1 MNYIYIYSDVF
12 FIPDQWRQPIK
23 KHDRNL
29 IGRLIKAIEGSNRIG
44 HPECFVSFDDRMN
57 ISHKLDIIFYPEYRL
72 EFTQR
77 LYEGTGFATEHKKD
91 PFVNLQCSLK

>member
-1 MNYIYIYSDVF
+1 MTAANKKA
-12 FIPDQWRQPIK
+12 RQEFNWAPYQG
-23 KHDRNL
+23 HRGFESHWTPRMFCL
-29 IGRLIKAIEGSNRIG
+29 I
-44 HPECFVSFDDRMN
+44 DDRMN
-57 ISHKLDIIFYPEYRL
+57 ISHTLDIIFYPEYRL

>member
-1 MNYIYIYSDVF
+1 MTAANKKA
-12 FIPDQWRQPIK
+12 RQEFNWAPYQ
-23 KHDRNL
+23 
-29 IGRLIKAIEGSNRIG
+29 G
-44 HPECFVSFDDRMN
+44 HRGFESHWTGPECFVSFDDRMN

>member
-1 MNYIYIYSDVF
+1 
-12 FIPDQWRQPIK
+12 
-23 KHDRNL
+23 
-29 IGRLIKAIEGSNRIG
+29 
-44 HPECFVSFDDRMN
+44 MN